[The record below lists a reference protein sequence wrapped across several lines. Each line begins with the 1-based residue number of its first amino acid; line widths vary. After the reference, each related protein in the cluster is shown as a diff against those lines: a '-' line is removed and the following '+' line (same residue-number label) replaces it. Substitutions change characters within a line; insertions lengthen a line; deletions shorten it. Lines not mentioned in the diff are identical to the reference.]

1 MVRPLR
7 IEYEDA
13 FYHVMNRGRGRQR
26 VFPDTAYYKDYL
38 RCLDESHKR
47 FGIEI
52 HAYCLMGNHY
62 HLLIRKIIIDTHILF
77 QRKQD
82 PNHRTSNPYS

>member
-7 IEYEDA
+7 IEYEGA

-52 HAYCLMGNHY
+52 QIIGVRPEW
-62 HLLIRKIIIDTHILF
+62 HLVK
-77 QRKQD
+77 
-82 PNHRTSNPYS
+82 N